1 MKQLVYRP
9 YKEPDPKPEKP
20 EPKPKPKPKPKTL
33 STSMAVAATDK
44 QAITRMLAYQHPTS
58 SLNMGTLSA
67 NVKRALPD
75 EHDLQQQVIAVSR
88 KASNEAARI
97 KREGQRLFGAYI
109 ERLGID
115 GLGRLND
122 TDREFL
128 GLLCQPVSMKDIM
141 NNGDDTVVHEED
153 DEDEIKGV
161 LENEGNND
169 DNDDDDDDEDDT
181 DLEVRKKGGKSKGQ
195 LSFISSFLRSLY
207 SGNPPKSTGIGIKV
221 NSFISRLQELGLYS
235 PPRSTSALNERMPF
249 TPTDLVRSVA
259 GQLKSELQRMYK
271 NGTCDIYKKV

>member
-1 MKQLVYRP
+1 
-9 YKEPDPKPEKP
+9 
-20 EPKPKPKPKPKTL
+20 
-33 STSMAVAATDK
+33 
-44 QAITRMLAYQHPTS
+44 
-58 SLNMGTLSA
+58 MGTLSA

-141 NNGDDTVVHEED
+141 NNGDDTVVDEED

-181 DLEVRKKGGKSKGQ
+181 DLEVRKKGGKKQRPAVIHFKLSPLLVLRKPPKIYWHWDQGQ
-195 LSFISSFLRSLY
+195 LVYLSSSRTWTVFTTKIYLR
-207 SGNPPKSTGIGIKV
+207 P
-221 NSFISRLQELGLYS
+221 
-235 PPRSTSALNERMPF
+235 
-249 TPTDLVRSVA
+249 
-259 GQLKSELQRMYK
+259 
-271 NGTCDIYKKV
+271 